1 MPSRLMPLFAALA
14 LAACTVERAPVA
26 TLPLASADGRIEW
39 RGAMPCADCDGI
51 ETVLVLERAGDD
63 RRYELV
69 ETFHATDGGARF
81 AEVGDWRMQDAVVDL
96 AGDEGSRRHY
106 AVLDNGALQP
116 RDTAGR
122 AFDAAGADV
131 LMPVE
136 ASLR

>member
-1 MPSRLMPLFAALA
+1 MSSRLMPLFAAVA

-26 TLPLASADGRIEW
+26 TLPLAAADGRIEW

-51 ETVLVLERAGDD
+51 ETVLVLERAGER

-69 ETFHATDGGARF
+69 ETFHAADGGARF
-81 AEVGDWRMQDAVVDL
+81 ADVGDWRMQDARVDL
-96 AGDEGSRRHY
+96 DGDDGSRRHY

-116 RDTAGR
+116 RDAAGR
-122 AFDAAGADV
+122 SFDTAGADV

>member
-1 MPSRLMPLFAALA
+1 MPSRLMPLFAAFA
-14 LAACTVERAPVA
+14 LAACTVEHAPVA

-39 RGAMPCADCDGI
+39 RGATPCADCDGI
-51 ETVLVLERAGDD
+51 ETVLVLERAGDE

-69 ETFHATDGGARF
+69 ETFHAGDGGARF
-81 AEVGDWRMQDAVVDL
+81 AEAGDWRMQNAVVDL
-96 AGDEGSRRHY
+96 DGDAGSRRQY

-116 RDTAGR
+116 RDAGGIP
-122 AFDAAGADV
+122 FDAAGGDV